1 VLRAGD
7 IDEVF
12 GERWDALPAARGPQA
27 DVYDSWAW
35 HAALLHSHPEEF
47 RALRVVSVLD
57 DARPVALLPLT
68 ARPGHAWRSAGSM
81 LRPRSRL
88 ILGAAEPDADLVA
101 ALVDEL
107 ARSGGRT
114 LELHRLPTRDPGTDV
129 LLDALRA
136 AGYRVAARERSC
148 DRLALVTDGWA
159 GHTAAFKSF
168 AGYAKR
174 FTGRM
179 SALWDLQVRTYGD
192 TAQAPVSDGFA
203 VYTELQARSW
213 KGGFDPR
220 VHALRAELLTRAER
234 RDWARIYIVELDGVP
249 VAGHVWFRL
258 GEVATWL
265 STAYDQSLAVLSPG
279 TVAQWRAQDGVFHDV
294 RHPEPRVV
302 DLLPGGSP
310 QKDRLSPVRPPL
322 LDVDAMRTPIW
333 SGVALPVR
341 HEMRRVVPAGRARAR
356 VVLRRLRRSA
366 VDSAEPVTTS
376 VIGPADDNI
385 DGTPLDTDAAV
396 RRYLATV
403 AGEPSADAVAATWR
417 DGDTWWQVGR
427 GPAALVR
434 IGAAPNRLVREV
446 VRLDSAFG
454 LDDVARAL
462 GASATTGSNGT
473 PAVIRV
479 PRLPW
484 PSSWRESALTT
495 SKDG

>member
-1 VLRAGD
+1 MLRAGD
-7 IDEVF
+7 IDEAF

-47 RALRVVSVLD
+47 PALRVVSVLD
-57 DARPVALLPLT
+57 GARPVALLPLT
-68 ARPGHAWRSAGSM
+68 ARPGHAWRSAGAT

-88 ILGAAEPDADLVA
+88 VLGASEPDADVVA
-101 ALVDEL
+101 AVVDEL

-114 LELHRLPTRDPGTDV
+114 LELHRLPSRDPGTHV

-136 AGYRVAARERSC
+136 AGYRVAARERSS
-148 DRLALVTDGWA
+148 DRLALVDGGWA
-159 GHTAAFKSF
+159 GHAAAFKSF

-179 SALWDLQVRTYGD
+179 TALWDLQVHTYG
-192 TAQAPVSDGFA
+192 AHAPVSDGFA
-203 VYTELQARSW
+203 VYTDLQARSW

-279 TVAQWRAQDGVFHDV
+279 TVAQWRAQEGVFHDV

-333 SGVALPVR
+333 SGVALPIR
-341 HEMRRVVPAGRARAR
+341 HELRRAVPAGRARAR
-356 VVLRRLRRSA
+356 VLLRRLRRSA
-366 VDSAEPVTTS
+366 VAAPEAVTTS
-376 VIGPADDNI
+376 AIGPAADTI

-396 RRYLATV
+396 RRYLAAV
-403 AGEPSADAVAATWR
+403 AGEPSAEAVAATWR
-417 DGDTWWQVGR
+417 DDDTWWQVGR

-434 IGAAPNRLVREV
+434 IGAAPNRVVREV

-462 GASATTGSNGT
+462 GATVPGSNGA

-479 PRLPW
+479 ARLPW